1 MLKNVQP
8 RLYQETIFSTTAK
21 KNTLV
26 VLPTGMGKSLI
37 FVMLAAQRLKQYP
50 DSKVLILAPTKP
62 LADQHTE
69 TIKKFLDLEENK
81 ITVLTGQI
89 KPEKRETLW
98 KEARIIVSTPQG
110 LENDLINKKISFE
123 EVSLLVFDEAHHA
136 TGDYSYVWLA
146 KQYNKLARFPRILG
160 LTASPGSDL
169 EKIKETCHNLFIE
182 EVEVRTPQDPDVKPY
197 IQDVKYEWIK
207 VTLPEKF
214 KNIKKLLENCY
225 KSKLNE
231 VQTYGYCKY
240 TGLSKVE
247 LIKLQGQLQGRISS
261 GEREFEILKSV
272 SLIAEALKVQH
283 ALELLETQGV
293 KSLNNYLQKLK
304 KESLTTRVKAVKN
317 LVRDRNFRSSLV
329 LVDDLID
336 KGIKHPKLIKLKGV
350 VGDEIKQEGAKI
362 IVFTQFRDTALEI
375 VNELNTIKEV
385 KAKIFVGQTKKG
397 ETGLSQKEQKQV
409 LNEFREGKFNT
420 CVMTSVGEEGL
431 DVPSVDTVIFYEPIP
446 SAIRTIQRK
455 GRTGRLEKGKVL
467 VLMTEKTRDEGY
479 RWSAFHKEKRM
490 YRDLEKIKKEFSLK
504 DSGTTLDKFIPKD
517 QEILILADYREK
529 SGGVVK
535 ELIDLGL
542 SLQLKQLESADY
554 VLSGRVGV
562 EKKGVHDFVSSIID
576 GRLLDQVKNL
586 KRNFERSLVI
596 IEGEED
602 IYSVR
607 RVHANAIR
615 GMLAAITIGYGVPV
629 LYTKHAKDTAGL
641 LAVIAK
647 REQDKTRD
655 YSFHERKPLTLKE
668 QQEFLISALPGIG
681 LNTAK
686 LLLESFG
693 SIKKLVNASKEE
705 LVAVEGVGGK
715 ISKKIKEVLE
725 GEYKKCRE

>member
-1 MLKNVQP
+1 MLKNFKP
-8 RLYQETIFSTTAK
+8 RLYQETIFSTTVR

-26 VLPTGMGKSLI
+26 VLPTGMGKSLL

-50 DSKVLILAPTKP
+50 DSKILILAPTKP
-62 LADQHTE
+62 LVDQHAE
-69 TIKKFLDLEENK
+69 TLKKSLDVKE
-81 ITVLTGQI
+81 IVVFTGLI
-89 KPEKRETLW
+89 RPKKREELW
-98 KEARIIVSTPQG
+98 KEAKIICSTPQG
-110 LENDLINKKISFE
+110 LENDVINKKINLE

-146 KQYNKLARFPRILG
+146 KQYDKLARFPKILG

-169 EKIKETCHNLFIE
+169 EKIKEICQNLFIE
-182 EVEVRTPQDPDVKPY
+182 EVEVRTNKDPDVEPY
-197 IQDVKYEWIK
+197 IQEVKNEWIK
-207 VTLPEKF
+207 VQLPEEFNK
-214 KNIKKLLENCY
+214 IKKHLEDCY

-231 VQTYGYCKY
+231 VQMYGYCRY

-293 KSLNNYLQKLK
+293 NSLNNYLHKLK

-317 LVRDRNFRSSLV
+317 LVIDRNFRSSLV
-329 LVDDLID
+329 LVDDLVER
-336 KGIKHPKLIKLKGV
+336 GVKHPKLIKLKEV
-350 VGDEIKQEGAKI
+350 VEEEVKQEGVKM
-362 IVFTQFRDTALEI
+362 IVFTQFRDSASEI
-375 VNELNTIKEV
+375 VKELNGIKEV
-385 KAKIFVGQTKKG
+385 EAKIFVGQLKKG
-397 ETGLSQKEQKQV
+397 ETGLTQKEQKQV
-409 LNEFREGKFNT
+409 LDDFREGKFNV

-446 SAIRTIQRK
+446 SAVRTIQRK

-490 YRDLEKIKKEFSLK
+490 YRDLEKIKKDFSLK
-504 DSGTTLDKFIPKD
+504 DNGNVTLDKFVPKD
-517 QEILILADYREK
+517 KEVLIFADYREK
-529 SGGVVK
+529 RGGVVK
-535 ELIDLGL
+535 ELIDAGI
-542 SLQLKQLESADY
+542 SLELKQLESADY

-562 EKKGVHDFVSSIID
+562 EKKGVHDFVASIID
-576 GRLLDQVKNL
+576 GRLLEQVKHL
-586 KRNFERSLVI
+586 KRNFERSLLI

-602 IYSVR
+602 IYTVR
-607 RVHANAIR
+607 KVHANAIR

-647 REQDKTRD
+647 REQDKGRD
-655 YSFHERKPLTLKE
+655 YSVHERKPLTLPE
-668 QQEFLISALPGIG
+668 QQEFIVSSLPGIG

-686 LLLESFG
+686 VLLEKFG
-693 SIKKLVNASKEE
+693 SIKVLVNASSEE
-705 LVAVEGVGGK
+705 LMAVEGVGEK
-715 ISKKIKEVLE
+715 ISTKIKEVLE
-725 GEYKKCRE
+725 GKYRENL